1 MMAVGVGGEMT
12 VLVDA
17 AAFLRGDD
25 DNGGWVDVLLCVVL
39 CAASS
44 S

>member
-1 MMAVGVGGEMT
+1 MMAVGGEMT

-25 DNGGWVDVLLCVVL
+25 DGGGWWMFFCVEL
-39 CAASS
+39 RAASS
-44 S
+44 